1 MRSLIIVGTLYLLCG
16 NSVVRP
22 SDIQQHQ
29 RRQQQQQQDQHVLD
43 ELASRILNRKQN
55 DLDQSKNQ
63 EKTMQGPQDELLKSL
78 TKRDNDRRE
87 TEEVSTKATL
97 KREILHALIKLL
109 HDELEKQSSLE
120 QQQKQ
125 QQQQRR
131 EVNQQREALH
141 DVRND
146 ASKDTIADE
155 IMVQEATNNAVA
167 VAAKSQLEDEKRPP
181 RSAKRYGKNSKDLE
195 RRTIDDLM
203 SRELIRGPPGL
214 WGRDA
219 IDTPRALGRHTKD
232 DSKKRELIRGPPGL
246 WGRDM
251 VDLKD
256 ELMRERRDFF
266 RKIEEEGKE
275 ERKSKV

>member
-1 MRSLIIVGTLYLLCG
+1 MIVGTLYLLYG
-16 NSVVRP
+16 SSVVRP

-55 DLDQSKNQ
+55 DLEQSKNE

-78 TKRDNDRRE
+78 TKRDDDRRE
-87 TEEVSTKATL
+87 TDEVSTKATL

-120 QQQKQ
+120 QQQRQ
-125 QQQQRR
+125 QQQQRK

-155 IMVQEATNNAVA
+155 FTVQEATNDAA
-167 VAAKSQLEDEKRPP
+167 AAAAKSQLEDEKRPP
-181 RSAKRYGKNSKDLE
+181 RSAKRFGKNSKDSKDLE

-232 DSKKRELIRGPPGL
+232 DSEKRELIRGPPGL

-256 ELMRERRDFF
+256 ELMRERKDFF